1 MRPLETLHNNLCFK
15 NLNNFLT
22 RMINDRH
29 SPYDSST
36 SSLKANNT
44 DNDLTRN
51 NSNNNNSNNV
61 TCTAG
66 LVENLELNNT
76 DQSEVF

>member
-29 SPYDSST
+29 SPYDSAIINP
-36 SSLKANNT
+36 KATINT
-44 DNDLTRN
+44 N
-51 NSNNNNSNNV
+51 
-61 TCTAG
+61 
-66 LVENLELNNT
+66 EIFE
-76 DQSEVF
+76 FKKK